1 MIKIFG
7 SKDSLFYADNNSS
20 WANDLALELGY
31 VLFLWIKVYGT
42 DDFGFLLDMFSIGMS
57 VLIILLAFWSG
68 ILCWPLWRHIHDFFD
83 KKGVLR
89 VKMSIIWYQHS
100 TPLTTKLRSSGNV
113 LNVYR
118 KFHQINGFDH
128 HILRGPK

>member
-1 MIKIFG
+1 MKQWTLWQTSILANILYKVILNKLTQQIIWKKMIKIFG

-57 VLIILLAFWSG
+57 VLIILLAFW
-68 ILCWPLWRHIHDFFD
+68 
-83 KKGVLR
+83 
-89 VKMSIIWYQHS
+89 
-100 TPLTTKLRSSGNV
+100 
-113 LNVYR
+113 
-118 KFHQINGFDH
+118 
-128 HILRGPK
+128 